1 MSLLDADGFVGRGTG
16 SSEHLGVQLES
27 AGAALRL
34 AKLLREW
41 ADFVE
46 EQTQNPCSL
55 DTWARLGTA
64 AEPETIAE
72 YGMPPAESK
81 K

>member
-1 MSLLDADGFVGRGTG
+1 MNLLDADGFVGRGTG

-46 EQTQNPCSL
+46 EQTRNPCSL
-55 DTWARLGTA
+55 DTWARDA
-64 AEPETIAE
+64 NSPPPET
-72 YGMPPAESK
+72 P
-81 K
+81 